1 METGSEA
8 TPLLDAMMRFLEEF
22 VFKEEPPPSHQEFAG
37 GKMREDE
44 DAMKG
49 HNAVNSFEPMYVY
62 DAMKEK
68 GWLKHLLVRSPS
80 RDKGLLLLVHAGLTC
95 IGWAT
100 A

>member
-8 TPLLDAMMRFLEEF
+8 TPLLDATMRFLEEF
-22 VFKEEPPPSHQEFAG
+22 VFKEEPPPSHQEAAV

-44 DAMKG
+44 DTMKG
-49 HNAVNSFEPMYVY
+49 HNAVNSFEPMFIY

-68 GWLKHLLVRSPS
+68 RQLKYLLVRS
-80 RDKGLLLLVHAGLTC
+80 RDKGALLLLIHAGLTC
-95 IGWAT
+95 IGWPT